1 MKKIRFIP
9 NIIMGLGA
17 MLLLTACT
25 ADSDSEPE
33 ERLSTSPSYVKIVAG
48 NDMSAYF
55 TVSSNTSW
63 SINKD
68 YSDSWLSCSPM
79 EGKGEQEVHV
89 YATDKNKGKDI
100 RTATLTIQTLS
111 GKKTVTIEVSQEIT
125 PLTRYWIYGENPS
138 KEPPFQPGTWDAT
151 AMRFSDTEGA
161 HLPTIP
167 DNVYFGLK
175 TLIFNVSD
183 ASENLDLKVM
193 NGWWSNTYYDHVK
206 WVNGL
211 NELQITNTMAK
222 ECAQGGEGKDLD
234 LMLYSGT
241 MTLKSV
247 YYEDY

>member
-17 MLLLTACT
+17 MLLLTACP

-111 GKKTVTIEVSQEIT
+111 GKKTVTIEVSQEVT
-125 PLTRYWIYGENPS
+125 PPTRHWIYGENPS
-138 KEPPFQPGTWDAT
+138 KDPPFQPGAWNAAD
-151 AMRFSDTEGA
+151 MRFSDTEGA

-167 DNVYFGLK
+167 DDVYFGLK
-175 TLIFNVSD
+175 TLIFDVSD
-183 ASENLDLKVM
+183 VTDDFDLKVM

-211 NELQITNTMAK
+211 NELQITNTIAK

-234 LMLYSGT
+234 LMLYNGS